1 VSILG
6 SASDLIIASRCVV
19 CHELSLLTKR
29 TNAASS
35 PLLKLFD
42 DLIKEFNGFAELLL
56 VFLRSR
62 GVAYP
67 ELAGFNIGKDALK
80 FRAPALSIF
89 AEAQSKSPMP
99 RRS

>member
-1 VSILG
+1 MSILG

-35 PLLKLFD
+35 PLLLFD

-67 ELAGFNIGKDALK
+67 ELAGFNIGEDALK
-80 FRAPALSIF
+80 FRAPPLSIF
-89 AEAQSKSPMP
+89 EEAQSKSPMP

>member
-1 VSILG
+1 
-6 SASDLIIASRCVV
+6 
-19 CHELSLLTKR
+19 LT
-29 TNAASS
+29 
-35 PLLKLFD
+35 PLKLFD
-42 DLIKEFNGFAELLL
+42 DLIEEFNGFAELLL

-80 FRAPALSIF
+80 FRAPPLSIF
-89 AEAQSKSPMP
+89 EEAQSKSPMP